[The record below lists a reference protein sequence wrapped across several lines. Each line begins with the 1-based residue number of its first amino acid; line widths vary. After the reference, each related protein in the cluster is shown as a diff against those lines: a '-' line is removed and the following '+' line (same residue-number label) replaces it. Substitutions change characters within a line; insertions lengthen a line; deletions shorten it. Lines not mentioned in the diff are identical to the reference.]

1 MKIHQLR
8 DPRRFYDGCR
18 KVMGKLDQTQVDT
31 IERLLREACHWPAT
45 WLAYGLA
52 TAWHECRMRP
62 ITEWGNRAYFR
73 KYDIGRLARAL
84 GNTPQEDGDGFKYRG
99 RGLVQLT
106 GYANYKNA
114 GRELNLDLVG
124 NPDLALRP
132 DVAARILVWGMENG
146 EFTGKALKD
155 YITRGNYRE
164 YVNARRI
171 INGTDRAS
179 QIARYAEQFEA
190 ALDAGEWLCS
200 DG

>member
-1 MKIHQLR
+1 MKLD
-8 DPRRFYDGCR
+8 DPQAFYAGCR

-31 IERLLREACHWPAT
+31 IDRLLKSASHWKLP
-45 WLAYGLA
+45 WLAYALA

-62 ITEWGNRAYFR
+62 ITEFGSRSYFR

-114 GRELNLDLVG
+114 GRELSLDLVG
-124 NPDLALRP
+124 QPDLALRP
-132 DVAARILVWGMENG
+132 DVATRILVWGMEGG

-155 YITRGNYRE
+155 YIRTGTYQE

-171 INGTDRAS
+171 INGMDRATK
-179 QIARYAEQFEA
+179 IAGYAVQFAA
-190 ALDAGEWLCS
+190 ALRAGRW
-200 DG
+200 G

>member
-1 MKIHQLR
+1 MKLD
-8 DPRRFYDGCR
+8 DPQAFYAGCR

-31 IERLLREACHWPAT
+31 IDRLLKSASHWKLP
-45 WLAYGLA
+45 WLAYALA

-62 ITEWGNRAYFR
+62 ITEFGSRSYFR

-124 NPDLALRP
+124 QPDLALRP
-132 DVAARILVWGMENG
+132 DVATRILVWGMEGG

-155 YITRGNYRE
+155 YVLTGTYQE

-171 INGTDRAS
+171 INGMDRATK
-179 QIARYAEQFEA
+179 IAGYAVQFAA
-190 ALDAGEWLCS
+190 ALRAGRWE
-200 DG
+200 

>member
-1 MKIHQLR
+1 MTLD
-8 DPRRFYDGCR
+8 DPQAFYAGCR

-31 IERLLREACHWPAT
+31 IDRLLKSASHWKLP
-45 WLAYGLA
+45 WLAYALA

-62 ITEWGNRAYFR
+62 ITEFGSRSYFR

-114 GRELNLDLVG
+114 GRELNLDLV
-124 NPDLALRP
+124 NQPDLALRP
-132 DVAARILVWGMENG
+132 DVATRILVWGMEGG

-155 YITRGNYRE
+155 YIRTGTYQE

-171 INGTDRAS
+171 INGMDRATK
-179 QIARYAEQFEA
+179 IAGYAVQFAA
-190 ALDAGEWLCS
+190 ALTAGRW
-200 DG
+200 G

>member
-1 MKIHQLR
+1 MTRELR
-8 DPRRFYDGCR
+8 FPQTFYAECR
-18 KVMGKLDQTQVDT
+18 KTMGKLDQTQVDT
-31 IERLLREACHWPAT
+31 MERLMQAASHWPAP
-45 WLAYGLA
+45 WLAYAFA

-84 GNTPQEDGDGFKYRG
+84 GNTPQEDGDGYKYRG

-132 DVAARILVWGMENG
+132 DVATRILVWGMEGG
-146 EFTGKALKD
+146 EFTGKGLRD
-155 YITRGNYRE
+155 YIRTGSFTE

-171 INGTDRAS
+171 INGTDKA
-179 QIARYAEQFEA
+179 QKIARYAQAFA
-190 ALDAGEWLCS
+190 VALDKGHWE
-200 DG
+200 

>member
-1 MKIHQLR
+1 MKLS
-8 DPRRFYDGCR
+8 DPQAFYAGCR

-31 IERLLREACHWPAT
+31 IERLLKSASHWRLP
-45 WLAYGLA
+45 WLAYALA

-62 ITEWGNRAYFR
+62 ITELGSRSYFR
-73 KYDIGRLARAL
+73 KYDIGRLAKAL

-132 DVAARILVWGMENG
+132 DVATRILVWGMEGG

-155 YITRGNYRE
+155 YIRTGTLAE
-164 YVNARRI
+164 YTNARRI
-171 INGTDRAS
+171 INGMDRATK
-179 QIARYAEQFEA
+179 IAGYAVKFAA
-190 ALDAGEWLCS
+190 ALIAGRW
-200 DG
+200 G